1 MNKAVLYSH
10 LNKDMKELRCILYID
25 QDLVYLITRV
35 LDSSDTSATW
45 VPHEQHGCDTCAT
58 RTTPVQ
64 HEWKIW
70 ILITTQVETFFHT
83 NLLAI

>member
-35 LDSSDTSATW
+35 LDSSDTSAT
-45 VPHEQHGCDTCAT
+45 
-58 RTTPVQ
+58 
-64 HEWKIW
+64 
-70 ILITTQVETFFHT
+70 
-83 NLLAI
+83 